1 VPVTLRLEGAD
12 RLSAALRRAPE
23 TVTSEQARAM
33 TASLLLVEGDARRN
47 VRHDTRQLMNSITH
61 TPPRQRGDTLVG
73 AVGPSVR
80 YGLVVERGRR
90 PNKPAPPRA
99 ALRGWAR
106 RHGIPESALFL
117 IARKIGRAGTP
128 ARPFLAP
135 AFTKNAARIVA
146 LFARAGARVT
156 ATVAVQSGGRA

>member
-1 VPVTLRLEGAD
+1 VPVTLRLVGAD

-47 VRHDTRQLMNSITH
+47 ARQDTRQLLNSITH
-61 TPPRQRGDTLVG
+61 RQRLRGQTLVG
-73 AVGPSVR
+73 EVGPSAR
-80 YGLVVERGRR
+80 YGLYVERGAR
-90 PNKPAPPRA
+90 PHFPPVA
-99 ALRGWAR
+99 ALAGWAR
-106 RHGIPESALFL
+106 RHGVSPYAVQR
-117 IARKIGRAGTP
+117 AIGRRGTR

>member
-1 VPVTLRLEGAD
+1 MPVTLRLEGAD

-23 TVTSEQARAM
+23 TVASEQARAM

-47 VRHDTRQLMNSITH
+47 VRQDTRQLMNSIQGRILSRE
-61 TPPRQRGDTLVG
+61 PLVG
-73 AVGPSVR
+73 AVGPSAR
-80 YGLVVERGRR
+80 YGIVVERGRR

-106 RHGIPESALFL
+106 RHGIPDSALFL
-117 IARKIGRAGTP
+117 IARKIGRDGTP

-135 AFTKNAARIVA
+135 AFTKNAPRIVR
-146 LFARAGARVT
+146 LFAQAGARVT
-156 ATVAVQSGGRA
+156 VRIATESGGRA